1 MGSAIFT
8 GVTGLQA
15 HQRAIDVVAS
25 NIANVNTTG
34 YRGSRALFQDLFSQT
49 LEGPSAALGT
59 FGGTNGSQVGLGVR
73 LGAIDIDYT
82 QGTLQTTGVASDLAI
97 QGSGFFVLSGGT
109 GNYYTRDG
117 SFTINENGEL
127 VDSATGLFVQG
138 FQADSS
144 GSIDPNTALTNL
156 SIPLGTASIVRA
168 TTEVTLAGNVDSAA
182 AVGDTV
188 VRSLQ
193 VFDSLG
199 TERQLTLTFTKTAST
214 NEWDWAV
221 TSTDAAIDTIT
232 GAGTIEFDA
241 NGDVTSGGIGNISV
255 TFVAGNP
262 SAPVDPFDFD
272 VDFTGLTQLASE
284 SDVSISNQDGFAR
297 GTLESFSIG
306 SNGLLNGVF
315 SNGLTQVL
323 GQVALATFANNG
335 GLVREGDNLF
345 RESPGSGIAQIGT
358 PGTGGRGEVSGG
370 VLEGSNVDLGT
381 EFSNLI
387 VFQRGFQ
394 ANARTITTADTLL
407 QETVN
412 LVR

>member
-8 GVTGLQA
+8 GVTGLQV

-49 LEGPSAALGT
+49 LSGPSAPLGT
-59 FGGTNGSQVGLGVR
+59 FGGKNGSQVGLGVR
-73 LGAIDIDYT
+73 LGAIDIDFT
-82 QGTLQTTGVASDLAI
+82 QGTLLNTGVASDLAI
-97 QGSGFFVLSGGT
+97 QGSGFFILSGGG
-109 GNYYTRDG
+109 GNFYSRDG
-117 SFTINENGEL
+117 SFTINANGEL
-127 VDSATGLFVQG
+127 IDSATGLFVQG
-138 FQADSS
+138 FQADDT
-144 GSIDPNTALTNL
+144 GTIDPNAPLTNIA
-156 SIPLGTASIVRA
+156 IPLGTASIVRA
-168 TTEVTLAGNVDSAA
+168 TTEVSLVGNLDSTTAA
-182 AVGDTV
+182 AGTV
-188 VRSLQ
+188 VRSIQ

-199 TERQLTLTFTKTAST
+199 TERELTITFTKSATT

-221 TSTDAAIDTIT
+221 TSADPAIDTIT

-241 NGDVTSGGIGNISV
+241 NGDVTAGGIGNISV
-255 TFVAGNP
+255 TFVAGSP
-262 SAPVDPFDFD
+262 AAPVDPFDFD
-272 VDFTGLTQLASE
+272 LNFNELTQLASE
-284 SDVSISNQDGFAR
+284 SDVAISNQDGYPR
-297 GTLESFSIG
+297 GTLESFNIG
-306 SNGLLNGVF
+306 SNGILNGVF

-323 GQVALATFANNG
+323 GQVALANFANTG
-335 GLVREGDNLF
+335 GLVREGENLF
-345 RESPGSGIAQIGT
+345 RESPGSGIAQVGT
-358 PGTGGRGEVSGG
+358 PGTGGRGQVSGG